1 MVYSYLNFNDSQDH
15 SWEGWNQILCLHI
28 APSVKHFIW
37 LLFKG
42 KIQTQAYLY
51 SLNLGPQSSCVFC
64 GLKMESTEH
73 LFKFCPKIQVVWIYL
88 GRILNKNIQFLDEFS
103 ADSQLTYFQS
113 SSSLFLKS
121 IIASRAWYNSKA
133 RCSCIFKSQAFEP
146 SIISSK
152 AIAHVMEFTSPLSC
166 YHGKCLLLNNFVSSD
181 GSFLFTAG
189 ILKGESIPRG
199 LGFIVV
205 NHNSFVLL
213 ARSCPTLAE
222 SDLIVEAK
230 ALLLA
235 LNIVTNQG
243 TIIHH
248 IFTASKDLCDVV
260 YAGCGTHSWRNDD
273 WVHNIID
280 ILAQAGNPDM
290 SFVPPR
296 SQAVVAKKLA
306 MLGSSLHDITL
317 YHHRRDQPCWI
328 FETFFS

>member
-1 MVYSYLNFNDSQDH
+1 MVIESGSLLQNATKFQQWFTLILIPMLLKTIFGKDGIKFGTFILLPVQNISYGCFR
-15 SWEGWNQILCLHI
+15 
-28 APSVKHFIW
+28 
-37 LLFKG
+37 G
-42 KIQTQAYLY
+42 KIKTQAYLY
-51 SLNLGPQSSCVFC
+51 SLNLGSQSSISCVLC
-64 GLKMESTEH
+64 GLKLKSTEH
-73 LFKFCPKIQVVWIYL
+73 LFKFCPKVQTVWIHL
-88 GRILNKNIQFLDEFS
+88 GRILNKNIQFMDEFS
-103 ADSQLTYFQS
+103 TGSWLTNLQA

-121 IIASRAWYNSKA
+121 IITVGAWYTWKE
-133 RCSCIFKSQAFEP
+133 RCNYIFKSESFEP
-146 SIISSK
+146 LIITSK
-152 AIAHVMEFTSPLSC
+152 TVAQVREFTSPLTRHHDK
-166 YHGKCLLLNNFVSSD
+166 YLLLNNFNSSD
-181 GSFLFTAG
+181 GPFLLTAG
-189 ILKGESIPRG
+189 ILKGNSIPGR

-290 SFVPPR
+290 SFVPR
-296 SQAVVAKKLA
+296 S
-306 MLGSSLHDITL
+306 
-317 YHHRRDQPCWI
+317 
-328 FETFFS
+328 